1 MRGAVGRWRQR
12 MGSTITR
19 LPIAF
24 PSTTPTVGRRAAVL
38 REAIDHTSLSRVI
51 PDDGDVGVHQAE
63 ARDRE

>member
-1 MRGAVGRWRQR
+1 